1 MIISNVLSYSRKS
14 FLLTAVRV
22 VLLFDYVC
30 NHVVV
35 SDVRHSYFV
44 ARFHFHGAFDGEHGG
59 FVSCPASTSYA
70 VVDVP
75 VEHAV

>member
-1 MIISNVLSYSRKS
+1 MIIFNVLSYSRKS

-35 SDVRHSYFV
+35 SDVRHSYF
-44 ARFHFHGAFDGEHGG
+44 
-59 FVSCPASTSYA
+59 
-70 VVDVP
+70 
-75 VEHAV
+75 